1 MLGWLGSAIRL
12 REELRVMASIHPLG
26 LLPPL
31 GRTSKNGQDGLV
43 DSLYLA
49 RMQDV
54 AREEGYYEEEYEDG
68 QGP

>member
-1 MLGWLGSAIRL
+1 
-12 REELRVMASIHPLG
+12 MASIHPLG